1 MNFNRDILLDKIYP
15 WIISTSLSKST
26 STCINIYQCPNC
38 TNPSVDIVQL
48 LFESI
53 AYHATVAHTWKWGSD
68 EKLEIIM
75 ALEDCFSSLSLS
87 ILHTQTYVDIISV
100 IWFKIVLNESYGIN
114 IIKILIS
121 TVNASPWLNDHNL
134 STLKTCC
141 IKLKWDPHH
150 HNIKVRGKRSMA
162 NPNQLQQKRQ
172 KKHAK
177 ILNPNQLQQKMQ
189 FFPPRLGRINS
200 VMYRSS
206 TIAL

>member
-1 MNFNRDILLDKIYP
+1 MNYIHFLVK
-15 WIISTSLSKST
+15 K
-26 STCINIYQCPNC
+26 YQHLHQHIPVPELYQPQRRYC
-38 TNPSVDIVQL
+38 
-48 LFESI
+48 SI
-53 AYHATVAHTWKWGSD
+53 AVWIYCISCYCCSYMKVRIWWEAWNHYGPWRLFLISRT
-68 EKLEIIM
+68 
-75 ALEDCFSSLSLS
+75 LSLS

-172 KKHAK
+172 KKHGK